1 MAQADER
8 KRGKWMNEE
17 RENTVQDINQLRF
30 ATELNWGIGG
40 LCLDTAI

>member
-8 KRGKWMNEE
+8 ESGKWMNEE

-30 ATELNWGIGG
+30 ATELNWRFGG
-40 LCLDTAI
+40 CV